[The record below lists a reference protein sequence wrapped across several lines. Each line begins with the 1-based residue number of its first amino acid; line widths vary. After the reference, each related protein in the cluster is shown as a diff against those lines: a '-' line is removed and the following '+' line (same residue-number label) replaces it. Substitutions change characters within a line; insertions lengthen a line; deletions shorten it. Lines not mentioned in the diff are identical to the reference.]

1 MAPLPPSDGRG
12 AFSPGP
18 AKPAQ
23 SGQGCRAQLCPS
35 SFPGQVELGPFFRV
49 PVALTRRKL
58 FTVPSAGSR
67 HDPLWLFRLR
77 KGQGGLERP
86 RQVSEFRIRKEIRS
100 CPLIYFLRSIA

>member
-1 MAPLPPSDGRG
+1 MAPLPPSAREGSILTGTREAHPVRAG
-12 AFSPGP
+12 L
-18 AKPAQ
+18 
-23 SGQGCRAQLCPS
+23 QGTAVLVQLP
-35 SFPGQVELGPFFRV
+35 VELGPFFRV

-58 FTVPSAGSR
+58 FTVSSAGSR